1 MKTVSI
7 DDKSHE
13 DAKIKAIRVKLTLS
27 KYLASLIKEDKKK

>member
-13 DAKIKAIRVKLTLS
+13 DAKIKAIRAKKTLS
-27 KYLASLIKEDKKK
+27 QYIVSLIKADKKK